1 MEGIKK
7 NFKNSHILIIG
18 SGIIG
23 KFSALELSKQGFKI
37 TIVDPQ
43 KSKNGS
49 SAALGLLMGN
59 MYQKSK
65 GRSWELRKKSNEL
78 WPKWIKFLQK
88 YNKTLNIDKP
98 LIQLT
103 TKQENF
109 EKLSKFISHHPMR
122 DLKVLERDSTIIQ
135 NINKIFTIDNLRGII
150 SNQDGRIDPNSLLK
164 TLNIFLKDEK
174 INFINEEIVKIKK
187 LKNQWIST
195 CSNKLEIKSDV
206 IILCNSLDALSLIDL
221 NFHNIRLKPVLGQAI
236 EISMA

>member
-65 GRSWELRKKSNEL
+65 GRSWELRKKAMN
-78 WPKWIKFLQK
+78 
-88 YNKTLNIDKP
+88 YG
-98 LIQLT
+98 
-103 TKQENF
+103 
-109 EKLSKFISHHPMR
+109 
-122 DLKVLERDSTIIQ
+122 Q
-135 NINKIFTIDNLRGII
+135 NG
-150 SNQDGRIDPNSLLK
+150 
-164 TLNIFLKDEK
+164 
-174 INFINEEIVKIKK
+174 
-187 LKNQWIST
+187 
-195 CSNKLEIKSDV
+195 
-206 IILCNSLDALSLIDL
+206 
-221 NFHNIRLKPVLGQAI
+221 
-236 EISMA
+236 